1 MKQPAYTV
9 APHPDIPIT
18 IGTELLLELLD
29 LKLKMRGELVGGE
42 HRRYLIVKL
51 PDEDLGF
58 SAESLKGSKM
68 IIRYLFKGSIYG
80 FKSEVVNTLAS
91 PSRLAFVSYPEK
103 VEEFKVRNTPR
114 YECIL
119 PGSAELGSEAIEI
132 VFIDISLK
140 GGRAIINTGEL
151 RDRDKALGALDIGKE
166 LAVSVQLPGAEERL
180 RFQCE
185 VKNLSRDSERV
196 VVGLLFKESDGKAE
210 SKLSTFLTLISA
222 VKPRE

>member
-1 MKQPAYTV
+1 MNQPARTA

-18 IGTELLLELLD
+18 VGTELLLELLD

-58 SAESLKGSKM
+58 GIESLKGSKM

-80 FKSEVVNTLAS
+80 FKSEVMTTLAS
-91 PSRLAFVSYPEK
+91 PSKLAFVSYPEK
-103 VEEFKVRNTPR
+103 VEELKVRNTPR

-119 PGSAELGSEAIEI
+119 PGSTELGNEAIEI
-132 VFIDISLK
+132 VVIDISLK
-140 GGRAIINTGEL
+140 GCRAIINTGEL

-166 LAVSVQLPGAEERL
+166 LAVSVQLPGAEEKL
-180 RFQCE
+180 RFQGE
-185 VKNLSRDSERV
+185 VKNLSRDSERA

-210 SKLSTFLTLISA
+210 GKLSTFLNLISA

>member
-1 MKQPAYTV
+1 MSQPAHTA

-18 IGTELLLELLD
+18 VGTELLLELLD

-51 PDEDLGF
+51 PGEDLGF
-58 SAESLKGSKM
+58 GVESLKGSRM

-91 PSRLAFVSYPEK
+91 PSRLAFVAYPEK

-132 VFIDISLK
+132 VVIDISLK
-140 GGRAIINTGEL
+140 GCRAIINTGEL
-151 RDRDKALGALDIGKE
+151 RDREKALGALDVGKE
-166 LAVSVQLPGAEERL
+166 LVVSVQLPGAEERL
-180 RFQCE
+180 HFHCE
-185 VKNLSRDSERV
+185 VKNHSRDSERV
-196 VVGLLFKESDGKAE
+196 VVGLLFNESDNRSEGR
-210 SKLSTFLTLISA
+210 LSSFLNLISA